1 MGIPLALVI
10 ALFAFLPGILCL
22 TVFYAESGTAE
33 VKITP
38 PPLRSTTAVAFGGLF
53 ALLSHTVWAIVLTV
67 NDQIV
72 RRIEAPLFHVGPPD
86 PYTILYAENAVS
98 EQSLAM
104 ALLGAII
111 VCFIG
116 MFIGHLMAT
125 MEFKAENRD
134 EWLYGWLA
142 PIVKR
147 AAPENAF
154 INGFALTTNQNESDL
169 LGYEGTVTNLIL
181 DQDKNIIGATLE
193 GVETFYLRMNKT
205 GTRRVRGGSE
215 ISTLVLRKDDFQ
227 NIALEVF
234 QYEEGS
240 AST

>member
-1 MGIPLALVI
+1 MGISLALI
-10 ALFAFLPGILCL
+10 SALFALLPGILCL
-22 TVFYAESGTAE
+22 AVFYGESGTAE

-38 PPLRSTTAVAFGGLF
+38 PPLRSTTAVAFTGLF
-53 ALLSHTVWAIVLTV
+53 ALISHLIWASVLWL
-67 NDQIV
+67 NGQIADK
-72 RRIEAPLFHVGPPD
+72 IPGLFPIAPLD
-86 PYTILYAENAVS
+86 PYLILRADAPITDQELMMGLFGALAVC
-98 EQSLAM
+98 L
-104 ALLGAII
+104 
-111 VCFIG
+111 VG
-116 MFIGHLMAT
+116 MWMGDLIA
-125 MEFKAENRD
+125 KAETPADRRN

-154 INGFALTTNQNESDL
+154 INGFALTTNQNGSDL

-205 GTRRVRGGSE
+205 GTRRVKGGSE

-234 QYEEGS
+234 QFEDETDE
-240 AST
+240 A